1 METWI
6 KILIGVGALAVIIVL
21 LIGWH
26 YLDTHF
32 RRKKGTLAHDRVS
45 SQLKK
50 FAGVRSFKVLE
61 NLTLTTGKKEEV
73 KIDRALITFNHVLL
87 FQIREE
93 HDTIYGDFKGTTWI
107 SVKTDKENNT
117 VSKITFE
124 NPVLA
129 AQKGNDAVRRILA
142 RNKLGKVQT
151 EFYVVFGDPKVTLSI
166 GKGMPVLNLKQLKT
180 LLGRSKYSEDGPV
193 DVAEVAKLLEN
204 GN

>member
-1 METWI
+1 METWM
-6 KILIGVGALAVIIVL
+6 KVLIGIGAAAVVIGL

-26 YLDTHF
+26 YLDSHLK
-32 RRKKGTLAHDRVS
+32 RKKGRLAHDRVS
-45 SQLKK
+45 GQLKK

-61 NLTLTTGKKEEV
+61 DLTLTTGKKETV

-87 FQIREE
+87 FQIQEE
-93 HDTIYGDFKGTTWI
+93 SNTIYGSFKDPAWI

-124 NPVLA
+124 NPVLT

-142 RNKLGKVQT
+142 RNKLGKIQT
-151 EFYVVFGDPKVTLSI
+151 EFYVVFGDPKTVLSI
-166 GKGMPVLNLKQLKT
+166 GKGMPVLNLKQLKA

-193 DVAEVAKLLEN
+193 DVAKVAELLTN
-204 GN
+204 GK